1 MQEQIDVFTNH
12 VTSKPRR
19 ENAQG
24 RAQRVRLTAQVTLA
38 AYDAIS
44 EIQRRHRHET
54 GKALRL
60 WEILDAAIRTYAKK
74 QEIAVGE

>member
-1 MQEQIDVFTNH
+1 MQKQVDIFTTH
-12 VTSKPRR
+12 ELDKPRQR
-19 ENAQG
+19 NAPS

-44 EIQRRHRHET
+44 EIQRRHRHKT

-60 WEILDAAIRTYAKK
+60 WEVLDAAIRTYAKK
-74 QEIAVGE
+74 QGIAVGE

>member
-1 MQEQIDVFTNH
+1 MQEQIDVFTHH
-12 VTSKPRR
+12 VTNKPRR
-19 ENAQG
+19 ENVQG

-60 WEILDAAIRTYAKK
+60 WEILDAAIRTYAKNK
-74 QEIAVGE
+74 GFAVGE

>member
-1 MQEQIDVFTNH
+1 MQQQIDVFTNQM
-12 VTSKPRR
+12 TDKPRR
-19 ENAQG
+19 ENVRG

-54 GKALRL
+54 GRALRL
-60 WEILDAAIRTYAKK
+60 GEILDAASRTYAKK
-74 QEIAVGE
+74 QGIAVGE

>member
-1 MQEQIDVFTNH
+1 MQKQIDVFTNQL
-12 VTSKPRR
+12 TDKPRR
-19 ENAQG
+19 KIAQS
-24 RAQRVRLTAQVTLA
+24 RAQRVRLTAQVTLT

-60 WEILDAAIRTYAKK
+60 WEILDAAIRTNAKK
-74 QEIAVGE
+74 KGIAVGE

>member
-1 MQEQIDVFTNH
+1 MQKHIDVFTTH
-12 VTSKPRR
+12 MTDKPRQKHA
-19 ENAQG
+19 ETEAS
-24 RAQRVRLTAQVTLA
+24 RVRLTAQVTLS
-38 AYDAIS
+38 AYDAIA

-74 QEIAVGE
+74 QGIAVGE

>member
-1 MQEQIDVFTNH
+1 MPKQIDVFTNQL
-12 VTSKPRR
+12 TDKPRR
-19 ENAQG
+19 KIAQS

-44 EIQRRHRHET
+44 EIQRRHRHKT

-74 QEIAVGE
+74 HGIAVGE

>member
-1 MQEQIDVFTNH
+1 MQEQIDVFTH
-12 VTSKPRR
+12 QMTEKPRR

-24 RAQRVRLTAQVTLA
+24 RTQRVRLTAQVTLA

-74 QEIAVGE
+74 QGIAVGE

>member
-1 MQEQIDVFTNH
+1 MQKHIDVYTTH
-12 VTSKPRR
+12 MTDKPRQA
-19 ENAQG
+19 NAQS

-60 WEILDAAIRTYAKK
+60 WEILDAAIRTYANK
-74 QEIAVGE
+74 QGIAVGE

>member
-1 MQEQIDVFTNH
+1 MQKQIDVFTNH
-12 VTSKPRR
+12 MTDKPRR

-24 RAQRVRLTAQVTLA
+24 RARRVRLTAQVTLA

-44 EIQRRHRHET
+44 EIQRRHRHKT

-60 WEILDAAIRTYAKK
+60 WEILDAAIRTYANK
-74 QEIAVGE
+74 QGIAVGE

>member
-1 MQEQIDVFTNH
+1 MQEQIDVFTNQM
-12 VTSKPRR
+12 TEKPRR

-24 RAQRVRLTAQVTLA
+24 KTQRVRLTAQVTLT

-44 EIQRRHRHET
+44 EIQRRHRHKT

-74 QEIAVGE
+74 HGIAAGE

>member
-1 MQEQIDVFTNH
+1 
-12 VTSKPRR
+12 
-19 ENAQG
+19 
-24 RAQRVRLTAQVTLA
+24 LTAQVTLV

-44 EIQRRHRHET
+44 EIQRRHRHKT

-74 QEIAVGE
+74 QGIAVGE

>member
-1 MQEQIDVFTNH
+1 
-12 VTSKPRR
+12 
-19 ENAQG
+19 
-24 RAQRVRLTAQVTLA
+24 LTAQVTLA

-60 WEILDAAIRTYAKK
+60 WEIVDASIRIYAKNK
-74 QEIAVGE
+74 GIAVGE

>member
-1 MQEQIDVFTNH
+1 MQKQIDVFTNQM
-12 VTSKPRR
+12 TDKPRR
-19 ENAQG
+19 KIAQG

-44 EIQRRHRHET
+44 EIQRRHRHKT

-74 QEIAVGE
+74 QGIAIGE

>member
-1 MQEQIDVFTNH
+1 MQKQIDVFTNH
-12 VTSKPRR
+12 MADKPRR

-44 EIQRRHRHET
+44 EIQRRH
-54 GKALRL
+54 
-60 WEILDAAIRTYAKK
+60 
-74 QEIAVGE
+74 

>member
-1 MQEQIDVFTNH
+1 MQKQIDVFTNQM
-12 VTSKPRR
+12 TDKPRR

-24 RAQRVRLTAQVTLA
+24 RALRVRLTAQVTLA

-44 EIQRRHRHET
+44 EIQRRHRHKT

-74 QEIAVGE
+74 QGIAVGE

>member
-1 MQEQIDVFTNH
+1 MQKQIDVFTH
-12 VTSKPRR
+12 QMTEKPRR

-24 RAQRVRLTAQVTLA
+24 RTQRVRLTAQVTLA

-74 QEIAVGE
+74 QGIAVGE